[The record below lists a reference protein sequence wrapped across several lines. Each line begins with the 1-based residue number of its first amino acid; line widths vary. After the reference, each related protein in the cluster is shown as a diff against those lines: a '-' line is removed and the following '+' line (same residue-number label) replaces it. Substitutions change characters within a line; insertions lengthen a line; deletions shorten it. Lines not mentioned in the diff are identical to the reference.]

1 MTNVFLIRGISVL
14 KPSKTHKAKIIF
26 PKDKK
31 GYGNARV
38 KQNGSMLLL

>member
-1 MTNVFLIRGISVL
+1 MIRSISVL

-26 PKDKK
+26 PKRKECRAK
-31 GYGNARV
+31 GYGNLRV